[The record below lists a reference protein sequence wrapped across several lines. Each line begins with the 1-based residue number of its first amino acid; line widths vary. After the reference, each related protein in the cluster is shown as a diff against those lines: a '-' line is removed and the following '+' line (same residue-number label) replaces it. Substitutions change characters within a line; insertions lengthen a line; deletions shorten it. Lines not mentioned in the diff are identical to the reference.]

1 MVDEGDQGV
10 EMPEGAIWAD
20 LAMGAV
26 GAIRSEGAMKA
37 VGCEWVGGLRG
48 MRGLIGLGTEENEAA
63 MHMLLDG

>member
-48 MRGLIGLGTEENEAA
+48 MRGLIG
-63 MHMLLDG
+63 